1 MTAIALLRCPH
12 VDRICGSGT
21 GHGNRLVLRHFRRV
35 DSDTSPKTRK
45 IACGDCMLTRSKIGL
60 TTEEDEWALADD
72 DSMLTR
78 TNIGLTIEQD
88 ELKGFS
94 RTIAEIEWLL
104 LALVLVYLLAG
115 GPQDDGKLAIH
126 VALFFFTAFVL
137 GLHYVHFY
145 QIENRSKLMFEI
157 WVMIVFITWV
167 VWYTGEI
174 NSPLLNLY
182 LLPIIASAL
191 IFGKLATAIKVGVII
206 ACFMFLQYHPNS
218 KTLLALPFWGEL
230 LAISA
235 PIILVAYITT
245 MLAADIRYAVDKIK
259 QVSDTDELTGVYNMR
274 AFSAMLHRA
283 FRQAVRYGHT
293 LSVVMIDSDNLK
305 QINDAHGHES
315 GNRLLQ
321 HLVRCIR
328 EQLRGSDVMARF
340 GGDEFIVLLPETSNK
355 GALEMAERIRK
366 AAESS
371 RFDVR
376 TGHAS
381 ITVSLGV
388 ASYPEDGGNLD
399 VILDKADKAMYR
411 AKQRGRNQVIAYT
424 EEDLA

>member
-1 MTAIALLRCPH
+1 
-12 VDRICGSGT
+12 
-21 GHGNRLVLRHFRRV
+21 
-35 DSDTSPKTRK
+35 
-45 IACGDCMLTRSKIGL
+45 
-60 TTEEDEWALADD
+60 
-72 DSMLTR
+72 MLTR

-104 LALVLVYLLAG
+104 LVLVLVYLLAG
-115 GPQDDGKLAIH
+115 APPDESRVAIH
-126 VALFFFTAFVL
+126 TALFFFTAFIL

-145 QIENRSKLMFEI
+145 KLENRTKLMFET

-167 VWYTGEI
+167 IWFTGQI

-191 IFGKLATAIKVGVII
+191 IFGKLPTAVKVGVII
-206 ACFMFLQYHPNS
+206 ACFMFFSYDPKS
-218 KTLLALPFWGEL
+218 KTLLTLPFWGEL
-230 LAISA
+230 LALAA
-235 PIILVAYITT
+235 PMILVAYITT
-245 MLAADIRYAVDKIK
+245 MLSADIRHAVDKIK
-259 QVSDTDELTGVYNMR
+259 QVSDTDELTGTYNMR
-274 AFSAMLHRA
+274 AFSSMLQRA
-283 FRQAVRYGHT
+283 FRQSVRYGHA

-305 QINDAHGHES
+305 QINDTHGHES

-340 GGDEFIVLLPETSNK
+340 GGDEFIVLLPETNNK

-366 AAESS
+366 AVEVS

-376 TGHAS
+376 SGDTN

-411 AKQRGRNQVIAYT
+411 AKQRGRNKVVAYT
-424 EEDLA
+424 DDEAA

>member
-1 MTAIALLRCPH
+1 
-12 VDRICGSGT
+12 
-21 GHGNRLVLRHFRRV
+21 
-35 DSDTSPKTRK
+35 
-45 IACGDCMLTRSKIGL
+45 
-60 TTEEDEWALADD
+60 
-72 DSMLTR
+72 
-78 TNIGLTIEQD
+78 
-88 ELKGFS
+88 
-94 RTIAEIEWLL
+94 
-104 LALVLVYLLAG
+104 
-115 GPQDDGKLAIH
+115 
-126 VALFFFTAFVL
+126 
-137 GLHYVHFY
+137 VHFY
-145 QIENRSKLMFEI
+145 KLEKRAKLMLEN

-167 VWYTGEI
+167 VWYTGKI
-174 NSPLLNLY
+174 SSPLLNLY

-191 IFGKLATAIKVGVII
+191 IFGKLPTGIKVGAIV
-206 ACFMFLQYHPNS
+206 ACFMFFSYNPQS

-230 LAISA
+230 LAICA

-259 QVSDTDELTGVYNMR
+259 QVSDTDDLTGTYNMR
-274 AFSAMLHRA
+274 AFSAMLQRS
-283 FRQAVRYGHT
+283 FRQSVRYGHA

-305 QINDAHGHES
+305 QINDTHGHES

-340 GGDEFIVLLPETSNK
+340 GGDEFIVLLPETGNK

-366 AAESS
+366 AIEIS

-376 TGHAS
+376 TGDTN

-411 AKQRGRNQVIAYT
+411 AKQRGRNRVIAYT
-424 EEDLA
+424 DDEAV

>member
-1 MTAIALLRCPH
+1 
-12 VDRICGSGT
+12 
-21 GHGNRLVLRHFRRV
+21 
-35 DSDTSPKTRK
+35 
-45 IACGDCMLTRSKIGL
+45 
-60 TTEEDEWALADD
+60 
-72 DSMLTR
+72 MLTR
-78 TNIGLTIEQD
+78 TNIGLALEQD

-104 LALVLVYLLAG
+104 LGLVLVYLLAG
-115 GPQDDGKLAIH
+115 GPADEGRVAIH
-126 VALFFFTAFVL
+126 TALFFFAAFIL

-145 QIENRSKLMFEI
+145 KLENRSKLMFET
-157 WVMIVFITWV
+157 WVMIGFITWV
-167 VWYTGEI
+167 VWFSGQIY
-174 NSPLLNLY
+174 SPLLNLY

-191 IFGKLATAIKVGVII
+191 IFGKLPTAFKVGAII
-206 ACFMFLQYHPNS
+206 ACFMFLAYNPKS
-218 KTLLALPFWGEL
+218 KTLLTLPLWGEI

-235 PIILVAYITT
+235 PMILVAYITT

-259 QVSDTDELTGVYNMR
+259 QVSDTDELTGAYNMR
-274 AFSAMLHRA
+274 AFSSVLQRA
-283 FRQAVRYGHT
+283 FRQAVRYGHA

-305 QINDAHGHES
+305 QINDTHGHES

-321 HLVRCIR
+321 HVVRCIR

-340 GGDEFIVLLPETSNK
+340 GGDEFIVLLPETNNK

-366 AAESS
+366 AVEIS

-376 TGHAS
+376 SAHAS
-381 ITVSLGV
+381 ITVSLGI

-411 AKQRGRNQVIAYT
+411 AKQRGRNRVVAYA
-424 EEDLA
+424 EDDAA

>member
-1 MTAIALLRCPH
+1 
-12 VDRICGSGT
+12 
-21 GHGNRLVLRHFRRV
+21 
-35 DSDTSPKTRK
+35 
-45 IACGDCMLTRSKIGL
+45 
-60 TTEEDEWALADD
+60 
-72 DSMLTR
+72 MLTR

-104 LALVLVYLLAG
+104 LGLVLVYLLAVSPPYEG
-115 GPQDDGKLAIH
+115 AIAIH
-126 VALFFFTAFVL
+126 AALFFFAAFIL

-145 QIENRSKLMFEI
+145 KLENRPKLMFENV
-157 WVMIVFITWV
+157 VMIVFITWV
-167 VWYTGEI
+167 VWYTGQI

-191 IFGKLATAIKVGVII
+191 IFGKLPTAFKVAVII
-206 ACFMFLQYHPNS
+206 GCIMFFSYNPKT

-230 LAISA
+230 LAICA
-235 PIILVAYITT
+235 PMILVAYITT

-259 QVSDTDELTGVYNMR
+259 QVSDTDELTGAYNMR
-274 AFSAMLHRA
+274 AFSAMLQRA
-283 FRQAVRYGHT
+283 FRQSVRYGHA
-293 LSVVMIDSDNLK
+293 LSVIMIDSDNLK
-305 QINDAHGHES
+305 QINDKHGHES

-321 HLVRCIR
+321 HLVRSIR
-328 EQLRGSDVMARF
+328 EQLRGSDIMARF
-340 GGDEFIVLLPETSNK
+340 GGDEFILLLPETPNK
-355 GALEMAERIRK
+355 GAVELAERIRRSI
-366 AAESS
+366 ETS

-376 TGHAS
+376 SGDAN

-411 AKQRGRNQVIAYT
+411 AKEQGRNRVVAYT
-424 EEDLA
+424 EEALG